1 MSLIFVVKLDVIG
14 QLLKRHNLPK
24 LIQEEMDNLNK
35 PISTKETESMIN
47 NFPKQKAP
55 GSDGF
60 IDELYQTFKEEIMP
74 ILYTLT

>member
-1 MSLIFVVKLDVIG
+1 
-14 QLLKRHNLPK
+14 
-24 LIQEEMDNLNK
+24 MDNLDK

-60 IDELYQTFKEEIMP
+60 IGKFYWTFKEEIMP
-74 ILYTLT
+74 ILYTLA

>member
-1 MSLIFVVKLDVIG
+1 
-14 QLLKRHNLPK
+14 
-24 LIQEEMDNLNK
+24 MDNLNK

-60 IDELYQTFKEEIMP
+60 IDELYQTLKEEIMP

>member
-1 MSLIFVVKLDVIG
+1 
-14 QLLKRHNLPK
+14 
-24 LIQEEMDNLNK
+24 MDKLNK

-60 IDELYQTFKEEIMP
+60 IGEFYQTFKEEIMP
-74 ILYTLT
+74 LLYTLAQKIETEEVLTHFLRLALP

>member
-1 MSLIFVVKLDVIG
+1 
-14 QLLKRHNLPK
+14 
-24 LIQEEMDNLNK
+24 MDNLNK

-74 ILYTLT
+74 ILYSLLEDGSKGSTF